1 MRRSPVALFPALV
14 SILASLAVQSA
25 EAQPLNL
32 FDTVWPPY
40 FLESEEAPGFGREIL
55 VHCVEEVGRVP
66 RFARV
71 DLQDMYKALQLGALD
86 VHIMS
91 RKPEREAY
99 AVFGAEPVFRDGY
112 RPAVRR
118 GSGIEIDSIADFD
131 RLRMG
136 HLEGLK
142 YSEEFL
148 QYVTARYQRGDL
160 EVATSNEGLLDLLL
174 EGRVDVVVTLES
186 TARWLAKREGV
197 GDRVEVLPF
206 DIRTSEYFFAVSKS
220 SSRVP
225 SPSELLAALDGC
237 VRQLKVSG
245 RYAEMQ
251 AKYGLEG

>member
-40 FLESEEAPGFGREIL
+40 FLESEEEAGFGREIL

-131 RLRMG
+131 RLRLG

-160 EVATSNEGLLDLLL
+160 EVATSN
-174 EGRVDVVVTLES
+174 
-186 TARWLAKREGV
+186 
-197 GDRVEVLPF
+197 
-206 DIRTSEYFFAVSKS
+206 EYFFAVSKS